1 MNLRR
6 HLSPPSVEANLEY
19 EVKRKLGM
27 KRSKG
32 MHPSSAQHV
41 LSVNYR
47 QDKHNL
53 DLLRRVVAVEALPA
67 SWRDYFF
74 ERRMTAGG
82 QATA

>member
-1 MNLRR
+1 
-6 HLSPPSVEANLEY
+6 
-19 EVKRKLGM
+19 
-27 KRSKG
+27 